1 MVDEIT
7 LTIDGVEIK
16 TTSGTNVLQAAMDAG
31 VYVPYLCYYPGM
43 KAFGACRMCVV
54 EIEGGPPGSQASC
67 TVPAADGMVVT
78 TKTDQITD
86 LRKGVMDLLL
96 SEHPHGCLTCHRVDL
111 CGPTDICLRHV
122 SVNDRCV
129 TCPKNE
135 RCELKDTVRYLEM
148 DMDSP
153 LTYNNRSIP
162 LKVSDPMF
170 DMDLNLCIVCGRCVR
185 VCDEVRGDNALTFTD
200 RSGRSLIG
208 TSNGTSLLESGCEFC
223 GACIDVCP
231 TGALVESKYK
241 WDKAD
246 KTVKTICP
254 HCPVGCEMNLEID
267 RKNRLIRAI
276 PDRKANANKG
286 QSCFKG
292 KFGLDFV
299 NSSKRITK
307 AHIRNDGELSE
318 STILKAIE
326 FTAKKLSQYSG
337 AEFSLIAS
345 SRGTNEDN
353 YIAQKFSRVAM
364 KSNNVNSSSN
374 LRTNLITP
382 LQKMLGFHAATNPI
396 WDLESS
402 KCFVII
408 SSNLT
413 EEQNVVGV
421 PIKKALKSGATLVV
435 IDQRETEMT
444 RFADLWIKPAPGS
457 EAMLIGGIIKVI
469 IEESL
474 DDHDFL
480 IERCDNLKAFKD
492 SLWTFD
498 LVKVAAITSVSVEDI
513 RRAARMIASNG
524 PASFLYALE
533 TLESE
538 YREYCTEA
546 IINLALVTGNVGK
559 PSSGIY
565 PLLLG
570 GNEQGSMDVGC
581 VFDRLP
587 GFYPISDDYARRGL
601 EDALG
606 VQMPIEPGVSLSE
619 LTTAIE
625 EGIIKALVIIGDN
638 ASFRNGDLGDFISC
652 LSKLDFLVAMST
664 FQNEI
669 TDIADVVLPSATFA
683 QKEGTQT
690 NLERRV
696 QLLRPALKETG
707 DEQADWKTLDQLAT
721 RMGIQGFGYV
731 DSAEIFDEITSVVN
745 FYGGLSHDR
754 LAIDGLQ
761 WPCLAEDM
769 SDTERLYSQ
778 QDNDNSR
785 HKLEEMGYIETPVH
799 KDVEFPYLLATGR
812 ILHDS
817 ERSTGIEYTNGRAM
831 IQRDEIIEFHGDDA
845 NKMNLIEGEKVEVIS
860 DSASI
865 TGLVSLTGSLKGV
878 ISTTGLFGDLAY
890 KFDRSKVNDPVLALE
905 GLSLLP
911 VRVKK
916 DGDGQDV

>member
-16 TTSGTNVLQAAMDAG
+16 TTPGTNVLQAAMDAG

-67 TVPAADGMVVT
+67 TVPAADGMVIT
-78 TKTDQITD
+78 TKTEQIND

-96 SEHPHGCLTCHRVDL
+96 SEHPHGCLTCHRIDL

-162 LKVSDPMF
+162 LKVSDPMW

-208 TSNGTSLLESGCEFC
+208 TSHGTSLLESGCEFC
-223 GACIDVCP
+223 GACIDICP
-231 TGALVESKYK
+231 TGALVERKYK

-267 RKNRLIRAI
+267 KKNRLIRAI

-286 QSCFKG
+286 QGCFKG

-307 AHIRNDGELSE
+307 AYIRDEEELAE
-318 STILKAIE
+318 STILKAID
-326 FTAKKLSQYSG
+326 FTSGKLSQYSG
-337 AEFSLIAS
+337 TEFALIAS
-345 SRGTNEDN
+345 QRGTNEDN

-364 KSNNVNSSSN
+364 KSNNVNLSSN
-374 LRTNLITP
+374 IRTDLITP

-402 KCFVII
+402 KCFVIV

-421 PIKKALKSGATLVV
+421 PIKKALKNGASLVV

-457 EAMLIGGIIKVI
+457 ESMLIGGIIKVI
-469 IEESL
+469 FEESL

-480 IERCDNLKAFKD
+480 LERCDNLKAFKD
-492 SLWTFD
+492 SLWAFD
-498 LVKVAAITSVSVEDI
+498 LVKVSTLTSVPAEDI
-513 RRAARMIASNG
+513 RQAARMIASKG

-533 TLESE
+533 TLEPE
-538 YREYCTEA
+538 YREYCTKA

-559 PSSGIY
+559 PSCGIY
-565 PLLLG
+565 PLLPG

-587 GFYPISDDYARRGL
+587 GFDPVSDDNARGRL
-601 EDALG
+601 EDILG

-625 EGIIKALVIIGDN
+625 GGIVKALVIIGDN

-652 LSKLDFLVAMST
+652 LSKLDFLVVMST

-669 TDIADVVLPSATFA
+669 TDMADVVLPSATFA
-683 QKEGTQT
+683 QKDGTHT

-707 DEQADWKTLDQLAT
+707 DEQSDWRTLDQLAT
-721 RMGIQGFGYV
+721 RMGAKGFGYV
-731 DSAEIFDEITSVVN
+731 DSSEIFDEIISVVN
-745 FYGGLSHDR
+745 FYGGLSYNR

-761 WPCLAEDM
+761 WPCLADDM
-769 SDTERLYSQ
+769 SDTERLYS
-778 QDNDNSR
+778 DSR
-785 HKLEEMGYIETPVH
+785 PKMEEMESIEIPIY
-799 KDVEFPYLLATGR
+799 KDKEFPYLLATGR

-817 ERSTGIEYTNGRAM
+817 ERSTGIEYRNGRAM
-831 IQRDEIIEFHGDDA
+831 LERDEIIEFHGDDA
-845 NKMNLIEGEKVEVIS
+845 NTMNLIEGEKVEVIS
-860 DSASI
+860 GRGAIKGS
-865 TGLVSLTGSLKGV
+865 VRLTGSLKGI

-890 KFDRSKVNDPVLALE
+890 EFDRSKSDDPVLDVE
-905 GLSLLP
+905 GLPLLP
-911 VRVKK
+911 VHVKK
-916 DGDGQDV
+916 IGSVQDV